1 MVLHLPDSPVKF
13 NWNSERE
20 LNFVCC
26 YQSLMAGD
34 NRSEGV
40 QENLTLQA
48 FKFYSFTVFRLF
60 MGSFF
65 FGFVI
70 QEGLKMLQNQ
80 CASWLIAF

>member
-1 MVLHLPDSPVKF
+1 
-13 NWNSERE
+13 
-20 LNFVCC
+20 
-26 YQSLMAGD
+26 MAGD
-34 NRSEGV
+34 NRSEGL

-48 FKFYSFTVFRLF
+48 CFTVFRLF